1 MAFGSKQELI
11 DELTAQ
17 NDALTLA
24 NAELTRQLEDGQS
37 VGRIAVMAEQE
48 LASATT
54 SVAFRDQA
62 ESLALVAVT
71 AAERKRLTT
80 KLSDEMVET
89 RYEEFAAGIR
99 IAEGPAIR
107 AGLIELF
114 TADGTFDS
122 IDAAAKTDATAVIQK
137 EVLDEARAQA
147 EAKYEDPEEA
157 AILKAAIAEKLA
169 GNGDVEAIELAQRA
183 RLEEEWEAEVR
194 DSETARVIAEIEATK
209 PDFVA
214 KRTTELRETKKMKDL
229 ATRTRNQLEET
240 WADATATAVA
250 EAIGDEQL
258 KELLHKKAEMERDK
272 IEGELKSQELL
283 RAFEGTGIDIA
294 SIPEGAEVK
303 IYLGDYKDFKMKER
317 IQGYDKEV
325 VKRGISLRRNI
336 TLCAKGDG
344 RFTLDY
350 DSLLDSDN
358 AYVRKCGIHKG
369 TVIRIGRKVTENHE
383 TTLESKLKAGVAL
396 YIDEDV
402 SDSTITDELYPIAN
416 VKINGVSART
426 VDHIER
432 V

>member
-1 MAFGSKQELI
+1 MAFGRNQEII
-11 DELTAQ
+11 DEQAAQ
-17 NDALTLA
+17 IAALTQA
-24 NAELTRQLEDGQS
+24 NAELARQLEDNQS
-37 VGRIAVMAEQE
+37 VGRIALLAEQE
-48 LASATT
+48 LAAASTESAIQE
-54 SVAFRDQA
+54 QA
-62 ESLALVAVT
+62 ESLALVAIT
-71 AAERKRLTT
+71 AAEKKRLTT
-80 KLSDEMVET
+80 ELSDEIVKT
-89 RYEEFAAGIR
+89 RYEEKAAGVR
-99 IAEGPAIR
+99 LEEGPGIR
-107 AGLIELF
+107 AGLMELF
-114 TADGTFDS
+114 EANGTFDR
-122 IDAAAKTDATAVIQK
+122 IDSAARTDATAAIQT

-157 AILKAAIAEKLA
+157 AILKAKIAEKLA
-169 GNGDVEAIELAQRA
+169 VNGDVDAIELEQRA
-183 RLEEEWEAEVR
+183 RLEEKWEAEVR

-209 PDFVA
+209 PDYVA

-229 ATRTRNQLEET
+229 ATRTRSQLEET
-240 WADATATAVA
+240 WAGATATAVA

-258 KELLHKKAEMERDK
+258 KELLRKKAEMERAK

-325 VKRGISLRRNI
+325 VKRGVSLRRNL

-344 RFTLDY
+344 RFTVDY

-358 AYVRKCGIHKG
+358 AYVRQSGIHKG
-369 TVIRIGRKVTENHE
+369 TTIWVGRKVTENHVP
-383 TTLESKLKAGVAL
+383 TLEQKLKAGVAL

-402 SDSTITDELYPIAN
+402 SDSTIRDELYPIAN